1 MDNSRKVDSILTYY
15 GKGVTPKYVTESSII
30 VLNQKCVRN
39 NKIDYSFAQYID
51 DQKKYNEDKFLKVGD
66 TLINSTGQGTLGRV
80 AFVEKLPANK
90 KVITDSH
97 ILVIRTNNRY
107 ESKCLNYSLFSIE
120 KQLQTFMDGS
130 TGQGEFD
137 KQRLFNIIVNYS
149 QEHTVQQKIA
159 NILGDIDNKID
170 LNNQLNDN
178 LEHMAKTLYD
188 YWFVQFDFPNENGK
202 PYKSSGGEMV
212 WNEVLK
218 RDVPVDWEVTVF
230 NDWVEKTKTG
240 DWGKEEVDGNYTER
254 VFCVRGADI
263 NGLNGKG
270 EVKAPERYILK
281 NNLSK
286 KLEPNDFIIEISG
299 GSPTQSTARIALL
312 TKESFNRF
320 DTDIV
325 CSNFCKALTL
335 KDKVFAFNFQQE
347 WQRLYDAGVF
357 FGFEGKT
364 SGIKNF
370 LFESF
375 MDSYVIVKPSKDL
388 VSEFYNFSEKIEKKR
403 QKNLQQNQ
411 QLSNLRDWLLPML
424 MNGQVKVE

>member
-178 LEHMAKTLYD
+178 L
-188 YWFVQFDFPNENGK
+188 F
-202 PYKSSGGEMV
+202 YKITPLLPVHSSA
-212 WNEVLK
+212 L
-218 RDVPVDWEVTVF
+218 
-230 NDWVEKTKTG
+230 
-240 DWGKEEVDGNYTER
+240 
-254 VFCVRGADI
+254 
-263 NGLNGKG
+263 
-270 EVKAPERYILK
+270 VKASR
-281 NNLSK
+281 
-286 KLEPNDFIIEISG
+286 
-299 GSPTQSTARIALL
+299 
-312 TKESFNRF
+312 
-320 DTDIV
+320 
-325 CSNFCKALTL
+325 
-335 KDKVFAFNFQQE
+335 
-347 WQRLYDAGVF
+347 
-357 FGFEGKT
+357 
-364 SGIKNF
+364 
-370 LFESF
+370 
-375 MDSYVIVKPSKDL
+375 
-388 VSEFYNFSEKIEKKR
+388 VSC
-403 QKNLQQNQ
+403 
-411 QLSNLRDWLLPML
+411 
-424 MNGQVKVE
+424 